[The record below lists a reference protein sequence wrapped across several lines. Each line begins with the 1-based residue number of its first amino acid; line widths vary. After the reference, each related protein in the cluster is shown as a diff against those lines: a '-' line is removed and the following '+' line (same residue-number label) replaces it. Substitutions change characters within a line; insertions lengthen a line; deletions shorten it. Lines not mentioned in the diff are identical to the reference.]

1 MINQKNNRGREARKI
16 PATDIIHGAL
26 LNITYSDAVH
36 ALIGATV
43 GETNI
48 DGRKWKDI
56 CDEVLKRWGG
66 PTSGVEVGALNLEGL
81 LSVNYV
87 TRNAGEAT
95 VQSGEGGSEKREGV
109 ESSEKEIVQH
119 NTSVDEDEIID
130 TEKSDEEEATEKSE
144 VQYVII

>member
-1 MINQKNNRGREARKI
+1 
-16 PATDIIHGAL
+16 
-26 LNITYSDAVH
+26 LNITYSDAVQEG
-36 ALIGATV
+36 LIGSTV

-66 PTSGVEVGALNLEGL
+66 STSGVEVGALNLEGL

-95 VQSGEGGSEKREGV
+95 VQSGEGGSEKGGV
-109 ESSEKEIVQH
+109 DTSDKEIVQDK
-119 NTSVDEDEIID
+119 SVNEEEDEIID
-130 TEKSDEEEATEKSE
+130 IEKNDEEDTDKSK
-144 VQYVII
+144 VHIKFFNLIRY

>member
-1 MINQKNNRGREARKI
+1 
-16 PATDIIHGAL
+16 
-26 LNITYSDAVH
+26 LNITYSDAVQEG
-36 ALIGATV
+36 LIGSTV

-66 PTSGVEVGALNLEGL
+66 STSGVEVGALNLEGL

-95 VQSGEGGSEKREGV
+95 VQSSEGGSEKREGGDD
-109 ESSEKEIVQH
+109 SEKEIVQ
-119 NTSVDEDEIID
+119 NTKSVNEEEDI
-130 TEKSDEEEATEKSE
+130 EKSDEEDTDKSK
-144 VQYVII
+144 VPAHV